1 MPIETGGITSVYIR
15 NYEREFKR
23 AYGEKVAKLQS
34 FIDFR
39 SGRVGEDDRFGLSGK
54 VHAHDDILGVRT
66 QLESKQY
73 KTLVVPT
80 VNREVAV
87 PIYWQT
93 QKKTNFDQASDNAE
107 SVADAVERDITQAV
121 IDAMDAGY
129 DPVDHYLDLH
139 TEVLSGAV
147 LKELAGLMNKA
158 GVPKRDRHIVAS
170 ADSLMNL
177 LDDSE
182 FVSILTAMGKPLESG
197 SVDGAMWLGFTLHE
211 LPDMDEG
218 GMPNYENGGTTV
230 ANTSRF
236 FAFHKNAIVG
246 FENDGSRRVEVYEDK
261 PNKCNVHR
269 ALFDRGIGVL
279 DTGGLYAV
287 DVLTQGA

>member
-1 MPIETGGITSVYIR
+1 MPIITGGITTAYIR
-15 NYEREFKR
+15 NFEREFKR
-23 AYGEKVAKLQS
+23 AYGEKVANLSK

-93 QKKTNFDQASDNAE
+93 EKKTNFDQASDNAE

-121 IDAMDAGY
+121 INAMNDGY
-129 DPVDHYLDLH
+129 DAVNHYIDL
-139 TEVLSGAV
+139 TSQVLSGAV
-147 LKELAGLMNKA
+147 LKELAALMNKA
-158 GVPKRDRHIVAS
+158 GVPKKDRHIVAS

-182 FVSILTAMGKPLESG
+182 FVSILTAMNKPLESG
-197 SVDGAMWLGFTLHE
+197 SVDGAQWLGFTLHE
-211 LPDMDEG
+211 LPDMEEG
-218 GMPNYENGGTTV
+218 GMPDYANGGTSV
-230 ANTSRF
+230 ANSSRF
-236 FAFHKNAIVG
+236 FAFHKYAVVG

-279 DTGGLYAV
+279 DQDGLWAV
-287 DVLTQGA
+287 DVLTQA

>member
-1 MPIETGGITSVYIR
+1 MPIVTGGITTAYIR
-15 NYEREFKR
+15 NFEREFKR
-23 AYGEKVAKLQS
+23 AYGEKVANLSK

-93 QKKTNFDQASDNAE
+93 EKKTNFDQASDNAE

-121 IDAMDAGY
+121 INAMNDGY
-129 DPVDHYLDLH
+129 DAVNHYIDL
-139 TEVLSGAV
+139 TSQVLSGAV
-147 LKELAGLMNKA
+147 LKELAALMNKA
-158 GVPKRDRHIVAS
+158 GVPKKDRHIVAS

-182 FVSILTAMGKPLESG
+182 FVSILTAMNKPLESG
-197 SVDGAMWLGFTLHE
+197 SVDGAQWLGFTLHE
-211 LPDMDEG
+211 LPDMEEG
-218 GMPNYENGGTTV
+218 GMPDYANGGTSV
-230 ANTSRF
+230 ANSSRF
-236 FAFHKNAIVG
+236 FAFHKYAVVG

-279 DTGGLYAV
+279 DQDGLWAV
-287 DVLTQGA
+287 DVLTQA

>member
-1 MPIETGGITSVYIR
+1 
-15 NYEREFKR
+15 
-23 AYGEKVAKLQS
+23 VAALQN

-93 QKKTNFDQASDNAE
+93 EKKTNFDQAADNAE
-107 SVADAVERDITQAV
+107 SVADAVVRDITQAV

-129 DPVDHYLDLH
+129 DSVNHYLDLH
-139 TEVLSGAV
+139 TEVISGAV
-147 LKELAGLMNKA
+147 LKELAGLMNQA
-158 GVPKRDRHIVAS
+158 GIPKKDRHIVAS
-170 ADSLMNL
+170 AESLMNL
-177 LDDSE
+177 MDDSE
-182 FVSILTAMGKPLESG
+182 FVSILTAMNKPLASG
-197 SVDGAMWLGFTLHE
+197 SIDGAQWLGFTLHE
-211 LPDMDEG
+211 LPDMEEG
-218 GMPNYENGGTTV
+218 GMPAGTP

-236 FAFHKNAIVG
+236 FAFHKAAIVG
-246 FENDGSRRVEVYEDK
+246 FENEGSRRVEVYEDK

-279 DTGGLYAV
+279 DQDGLFAV
-287 DVLTQGA
+287 DVLTQA

>member
-1 MPIETGGITSVYIR
+1 MPIVTGGITSTYIR

-23 AYGEKVAKLQS
+23 AYGEKVAALQT

-80 VNREVAV
+80 TNREVAV

-93 QKKTNFDQASDNAE
+93 EKKTNFDQASDNAE
-107 SVADAVERDITQAV
+107 SVADAVTRDITQAV
-121 IDAMDAGY
+121 IDGMNAGY
-129 DPVDHYLDLH
+129 DSVNHYIDLT

-147 LKELAGLMNKA
+147 LKEIAGLMNQA
-158 GVPKRDRHIVAS
+158 GIPKKDRHIVAS

-182 FVSILTAMGKPLESG
+182 FVSILTAMNKPLESG
-197 SVDGAMWLGFTLHE
+197 SVDGAQWCGFTLHE
-211 LPDMDEG
+211 LPDMEEG
-218 GMPNYENGGTTV
+218 GMPNYANGGTSV
-230 ANTSRF
+230 ANSSRF
-236 FAFHKNAIVG
+236 FAFHKYAVVG
-246 FENDGSRRVEVYEDK
+246 FENEGSRRVEVYEDK

-279 DTGGLYAV
+279 DQDGLWAV
-287 DVLTQGA
+287 DVLTQQ

>member
-1 MPIETGGITSVYIR
+1 MPIVTGGITTAYIR
-15 NYEREFKR
+15 NFEREFKR
-23 AYGEKVAKLQS
+23 AYGEKVANLSK

-93 QKKTNFDQASDNAE
+93 EKKTNFDQASDNAE

-121 IDAMDAGY
+121 INAMNDGY
-129 DPVDHYLDLH
+129 DAVNHYVDL
-139 TEVLSGAV
+139 TSQVLSGAV
-147 LKELAGLMNKA
+147 LKELAALMNKA
-158 GVPKRDRHIVAS
+158 GIPKKDRHIVAS

-182 FVSILTAMGKPLESG
+182 FVSILTAMNKPLESG
-197 SVDGAMWLGFTLHE
+197 SVDGAQWLGFTLHE
-211 LPDMDEG
+211 LPDMEEG
-218 GMPNYENGGTTV
+218 GMPNYANGGTSV
-230 ANTSRF
+230 ANSSRF
-236 FAFHKNAIVG
+236 FAFHKYAVVG

-279 DTGGLYAV
+279 DTDGLWAV
-287 DVLTQGA
+287 DVLTEV

>member
-1 MPIETGGITSVYIR
+1 MPIVTGGITTAYIR
-15 NYEREFKR
+15 NFEREFKR
-23 AYGEKVAKLQS
+23 AYGEKVANLSK

-80 VNREVAV
+80 TNREVAV

-93 QKKTNFDQASDNAE
+93 EKKTNFDQASDNAE

-121 IDAMDAGY
+121 IDAMNNGY
-129 DPVDHYLDLH
+129 DAVNHYIDL
-139 TEVLSGAV
+139 TSQVLSGAV
-147 LKELAGLMNKA
+147 LKELAALMNKA
-158 GVPKRDRHIVAS
+158 GIPKKDRHIVAS

-182 FVSILTAMGKPLESG
+182 FVSILTAMNKPLESG
-197 SVDGAMWLGFTLHE
+197 SVDGAQWLGFTLHE
-211 LPDMDEG
+211 LPDMEEG
-218 GMPNYENGGTTV
+218 GMPDYANGGTSV
-230 ANTSRF
+230 ANSSRF
-236 FAFHKNAIVG
+236 FAFHKYAVVG

-279 DTGGLYAV
+279 DQDGLWAV
-287 DVLTQGA
+287 DVLTEV

>member
-1 MPIETGGITSVYIR
+1 MAIITGGITSTYIR

-23 AYGEKVAKLQS
+23 AYGEKVAALQT

-80 VNREVAV
+80 TNREVAV
-87 PIYWQT
+87 PIYWQSE
-93 QKKTNFDQASDNAE
+93 KKTNFDQAADNAE
-107 SVADAVERDITQAV
+107 SVADAVNRDITQAV
-121 IDAMDAGY
+121 IDAMNAGY
-129 DPVDHYLDLH
+129 DAVDHYLNLS

-147 LKELAGLMNKA
+147 LKELAGLMNQR
-158 GVPKRDRHIVAS
+158 GVPKKDRHIVAS
-170 ADSLMNL
+170 AESLMNL
-177 LDDSE
+177 MDDSE
-182 FVSILTAMGKPLESG
+182 FVSILTAMNKPLATG
-197 SVDGAMWLGFTLHE
+197 SIDGAQWLGFTLHE
-211 LPDMDEG
+211 LPDMEEG
-218 GMPNYENGGTTV
+218 GMPAGTV

-236 FAFHKNAIVG
+236 FAFHKYAIVG
-246 FENDGSRRVEVYEDK
+246 FENEGSRRVEVYEDK

-279 DTGGLYAV
+279 DTDGLFAV
-287 DVLTQGA
+287 DVLTQAA

>member
-1 MPIETGGITSVYIR
+1 MPNYVTGGITTAYIR
-15 NYEREFKR
+15 NFEREFKR
-23 AYGEKVAKLQS
+23 AYGEKVANLSK

-93 QKKTNFDQASDNAE
+93 EKKTNFDQASDNAE

-121 IDAMDAGY
+121 IDAMNDGY
-129 DPVDHYLDLH
+129 DAVNHYIDL
-139 TEVLSGAV
+139 TSQVLSGAV
-147 LKELAGLMNKA
+147 LKELAALMNKA
-158 GVPKRDRHIVAS
+158 GIPKKDRHIVAS

-182 FVSILTAMGKPLESG
+182 FVSILTAMNKPLESG
-197 SVDGAMWLGFTLHE
+197 SVDGAQWLGFTLHE
-211 LPDMDEG
+211 LPDMEEG
-218 GMPNYENGGTTV
+218 GMPDYANGGTSV

-236 FAFHKNAIVG
+236 FAFHKYAVVG

-279 DTGGLYAV
+279 DQDGLWAV
-287 DVLTQGA
+287 DVLTQA

>member
-1 MPIETGGITSVYIR
+1 MPIVTGGITSTYIR

-23 AYGEKVAKLQS
+23 AYGEKVAALQT

-80 VNREVAV
+80 TNREVAV

-93 QKKTNFDQASDNAE
+93 EKKTNFDQASDNAE
-107 SVADAVERDITQAV
+107 SVADAVNRDITQAV
-121 IDAMDAGY
+121 IDAMNAGY
-129 DPVDHYLDLH
+129 DSVNHYVDLT

-147 LKELAGLMNKA
+147 LKELAALMNKA
-158 GVPKRDRHIVAS
+158 GIPKKDRHIVAS

-182 FVSILTAMGKPLESG
+182 FVSILTAMNKPLESG
-197 SVDGAMWLGFTLHE
+197 SVDGAQWLGFTLHE
-211 LPDMDEG
+211 LPDMEEG
-218 GMPNYENGGTTV
+218 GMPCYANGGTSV
-230 ANTSRF
+230 ANSSRF
-236 FAFHKNAIVG
+236 FAFHKYAVVG
-246 FENDGSRRVEVYEDK
+246 FENEGSRRVEVYEDK

-279 DTGGLYAV
+279 DQDGLWAV
-287 DVLTQGA
+287 DVLTQQ

>member
-1 MPIETGGITSVYIR
+1 MPIVTGGITTAYIR
-15 NYEREFKR
+15 NFEREFKR
-23 AYGEKVAKLQS
+23 AYGEKVANLSK

-93 QKKTNFDQASDNAE
+93 EKKTNFDQASDNAE

-121 IDAMDAGY
+121 INAMNDGFDAVNHY
-129 DPVDHYLDLH
+129 VDL
-139 TEVLSGAV
+139 TTQVLSGAV
-147 LKELAGLMNKA
+147 LKELAALMNKA
-158 GVPKRDRHIVAS
+158 GIPKKDRHIVAS

-182 FVSILTAMGKPLESG
+182 FVSILTAMNKPLESG
-197 SVDGAMWLGFTLHE
+197 SVDGAQWLGFTLHE
-211 LPDMDEG
+211 LPDMEEG
-218 GMPNYENGGTTV
+218 GMPDYANGGTSV
-230 ANTSRF
+230 ANSSRF
-236 FAFHKNAIVG
+236 FAFHKYAVVG

-279 DTGGLYAV
+279 DTDGLWAV
-287 DVLTQGA
+287 DVLTEV

>member
-1 MPIETGGITSVYIR
+1 MPIVTGGITSTYIR

-23 AYGEKVAKLQS
+23 AYGEKVAALQN

-80 VNREVAV
+80 TNREVAV

-93 QKKTNFDQASDNAE
+93 EKKTNFDQASDNAE
-107 SVADAVERDITQAV
+107 SVADAVIRDITQAV
-121 IDAMDAGY
+121 INGMNAGY
-129 DPVDHYLDLH
+129 DSVNHYIDLT

-147 LKELAGLMNKA
+147 LKEIAALMNKA
-158 GVPKRDRHIVAS
+158 GIPKKDRHIVAS

-182 FVSILTAMGKPLESG
+182 FVSILTAMNKPLESG
-197 SVDGAMWLGFTLHE
+197 SVDGAQWLGFTLHE
-211 LPDMDEG
+211 LPDMEEG
-218 GMPNYENGGTTV
+218 GMPDYANGGTSV

-236 FAFHKNAIVG
+236 FAFHKYAVVG
-246 FENDGSRRVEVYEDK
+246 FENEGSRRVEVYEDK

-279 DTGGLYAV
+279 DQDGLWAV
-287 DVLTQGA
+287 DVLTQAA

>member
-1 MPIETGGITSVYIR
+1 MAIITGGITSTYIR
-15 NYEREFKR
+15 NFEREFKR
-23 AYGEKVAKLQS
+23 AYGEKVAALQT

-93 QKKTNFDQASDNAE
+93 EKKTNFDQASDNAE
-107 SVADAVERDITQAV
+107 SVADAVTRDITQAV
-121 IDAMDAGY
+121 IDAMNAGY
-129 DPVDHYLDLH
+129 DSVDHYWNLN
-139 TEVLSGAV
+139 TQVLSGAV
-147 LKELAGLMNKA
+147 LKELAGAMNMA
-158 GVPKRDRHIVAS
+158 GIPMRDRHIVAS
-170 ADSLMNL
+170 AESLMNL
-177 LDDSE
+177 MDDSE
-182 FVSILTAMGKPLESG
+182 FVSILTAMNKPLT
-197 SVDGAMWLGFTLHE
+197 DGAIDGAKWLGFTLHE
-211 LPDMDEG
+211 LPAMEEG
-218 GMPNYENGGTTV
+218 GMPAGTS
-230 ANTSRF
+230 AGTSRF
-236 FAFHKNAIVG
+236 FAFHKAAIVG
-246 FENDGSRRVEVYEDK
+246 FENEGSRRVEVYEDK

-279 DTGGLYAV
+279 DTEGLFAV
-287 DVLTQGA
+287 DVKVAA

>member
-1 MPIETGGITSVYIR
+1 MPIVTGGITTAYIR
-15 NYEREFKR
+15 NFEREFKR
-23 AYGEKVAKLQS
+23 AYGEKVANLSK

-93 QKKTNFDQASDNAE
+93 EKKTNFDQASDNAE

-121 IDAMDAGY
+121 INAMNDGFDAVNHY
-129 DPVDHYLDLH
+129 VDL
-139 TEVLSGAV
+139 TSQVLSGAV
-147 LKELAGLMNKA
+147 LKELAALMNKA
-158 GVPKRDRHIVAS
+158 GIPKKDRHIVAS

-182 FVSILTAMGKPLESG
+182 FVSILTAMNKPLESG
-197 SVDGAMWLGFTLHE
+197 SVDGAQWLGFTLHE
-211 LPDMDEG
+211 LPDMEEG
-218 GMPNYENGGTTV
+218 GMPDYANGGTSV
-230 ANTSRF
+230 ANSSRF
-236 FAFHKNAIVG
+236 FAFHKYAVVG

-279 DTGGLYAV
+279 DTDGLWAV
-287 DVLTQGA
+287 DVLTEV

>member
-1 MPIETGGITSVYIR
+1 MAIVEGGITSIYIS

-23 AYGEKVAKLQS
+23 AYGEEVAALQN

-39 SGRVGEDDRFGLSGK
+39 SGKVGEDDRFGISGK
-54 VHAHDDILGVRT
+54 VHAHDDVLGIRT

-87 PIYWQT
+87 PAYWQT
-93 QKKTNFDQASDNAE
+93 QKKTNFEQASDNAI
-107 SVADAVERDITQAV
+107 SVAAAVGRDMTQAV
-121 IDAMDAGY
+121 IDALNEGY
-129 DPVDHYLDLH
+129 DSVEHYLNLN

-158 GVPKRDRHIVAS
+158 GIPKSNRHIVAS
-170 ADSLMNL
+170 AESLMNL

-182 FVSILTAMGKPLESG
+182 FVSILTAMNKPLASG
-197 SVDGAMWLGFTLHE
+197 SIDGAMWLGFTLHE
-211 LPDMDEG
+211 IPDMDEG
-218 GMPNYENGGTTV
+218 GMPAGT
-230 ANTSRF
+230 ASGTSRF
-236 FAFHKNAIVG
+236 FAFHKPAVVG
-246 FENDGSRRVEVYEDK
+246 FANDSYRVEVYEDK

-269 ALFDRGIGVL
+269 ALFDRGMAVL
-279 DTGGLYAV
+279 DQEGVWAV
-287 DVLTQGA
+287 DVLTQAA